1 MGYLPLN
8 YDQINIDNSTFT
20 PTTLESRNNKS
31 FSYWQRSLFQR
42 ACSIVNFELPE
53 NWQGS
58 TRDFLYWCLF
68 RYGYVAIFEHPD
80 FGFTFQ
86 PCTLSG
92 YNWYY
97 QPAKAIVTNPAINKS
112 LEMEV
117 EKDCAILKLTPDF
130 RGIFDCIDYYAEKL
144 SNLDNAINMSIINGK
159 FAMIFGAKNKAG
171 AHLIKKLLDKINQGE
186 PAVVYDEVISQN
198 LKNKDDPQPWSYWE
212 RDVKK
217 TYLTTEQLQD
227 MITLLN
233 QFDNE
238 IGIPTVPYQK
248 KERMVTSE
256 ADSKIID
263 STARSVVWR
272 DCLIS
277 CNKVI
282 IELFGRDLKPS
293 LRYDPD
299 VMNNSQEVVDNE

>member
-8 YDQINIDNSTFT
+8 YEQINIDNSTFT
-20 PTTLESRNNKS
+20 PTTTKSRNNLS

-58 TRDFLYWCLF
+58 TRDFFYWCLF

-97 QPAKAIVTNPAINKS
+97 QPARAIVTNPAINKS
-112 LEMEV
+112 LELEV

-171 AHLIKKLLDKINQGE
+171 AQLIKKLLDKINQGE

-282 IELFGRDLKPS
+282 IELFERDLKPS

-299 VMNNSQEVVDNE
+299 IMNNSQEVVDNE